1 MLTETRPRI
10 GPNAIIQLAESGR
23 ILGADAIVRTAFR
36 RSGHAIWFERPP
48 EDMLDEADVAAVHD
62 ALWCE
67 APKEIA
73 EALIVEAGRRTA
85 DYVIENRIPPA
96 VRRLL
101 EALPAVLAEPVL
113 LNAIARHAW
122 TFAGS
127 GNFLAA
133 PDGLARF
140 SIQANP
146 LASPRAGHCLWHEA
160 VFTRMWQRL
169 VSPRAR
175 VGELSCCG
183 QGAPACRFRVTRD

>member
-10 GPNAIIQLAESGR
+10 GPNAIIQLAESAR
-23 ILGADAIVRTAFR
+23 SQGADALVRNAFR
-36 RSGHAIWFERPP
+36 RSGHGPWFETPP
-48 EDMLDEADVAAVHD
+48 DEMLDEADVAAVHD

-67 APKEIA
+67 VPPDVARG
-73 EALIVEAGRRTA
+73 LVVEAGRRTA
-85 DYVIENRIPPA
+85 DYVIENRIPPP
-96 VRRLL
+96 VRYML
-101 EALPAVLAEPVL
+101 EALPAALAEPL
-113 LNAIARHAW
+113 LLKAIAHHAW

-127 GNFLAA
+127 GKFLAF

-140 SIQANP
+140 SIRANP

-175 VGELSCCG
+175 VEELSCCG